1 MKPGCTLIAYLH
13 AKPEKRD
20 ELLKVLHS
28 FVKPSRAEPA
38 CVDYHLHVSN
48 DDPNLFVFYENW
60 RTRKELDEHPQT
72 PILNSFWSR
81 RFDLLQKDVD
91 IQFITM
97 LTDPDKISIAGTS
110 RKRELQI
117 ILKTDERSI
126 HLDLG
131 REPKF
136 NRLRRAGDPLQR
148 HTAAARSN

>member
-1 MKPGCTLIAYLH
+1 VLRAPALIRETPSRAEGNSSFKH
-13 AKPEKRD
+13 
-20 ELLKVLHS
+20 VLHS

-81 RFDLLQKDVD
+81 RFDLLQRDVD

-110 RKRELQI
+110 RKRESQI